1 MLLKKLETAMTC
13 PTILFIEH
21 NDALREMFVRE
32 LSRHFTVIA
41 ARPSDVQVQ
50 TRQECSAS
58 AILLGL
64 DMPGQAGERFL
75 AGLLDSFSSQPVP
88 IVAYSSSDL
97 LDKGVKKALSQFFV
111 IPVLPS
117 TLVESVA
124 RVVSSYNAVISN
136 PTVKGE

>member
-1 MLLKKLETAMTC
+1 MTC

-41 ARPSDVQVQ
+41 TRPSDIQVQ
-50 TRQECSAS
+50 TRQVCGAS
-58 AILLGL
+58 AILIGL
-64 DMPGQAGERFL
+64 DMPGQAGEKFL
-75 AGLLDSFSSQPVP
+75 AGLLDSLSSQPVP
-88 IVAYSSSDL
+88 VVAYSSSDL
-97 LDKGVKKALSQFFV
+97 MNKGVKQALSQFFV

-124 RVVSSYNAVISN
+124 RVVSSYNAVISY
-136 PTVKGE
+136 PTIEGEIE